1 MNMKIRSA
9 RLKGRAVS
17 VMLRDDKQENLQKLY
32 AKAKAISDDSYKA
45 EIVQKEPFMK
55 VMITFTEPSVA
66 KNLFTYLSNIMM
78 PT

>member
-1 MNMKIRSA
+1 MNMEIRSA

>member
-1 MNMKIRSA
+1 MNMEIRSA

-66 KNLFTYLSNIMM
+66 KNLRVS
-78 PT
+78 PTTRWQT